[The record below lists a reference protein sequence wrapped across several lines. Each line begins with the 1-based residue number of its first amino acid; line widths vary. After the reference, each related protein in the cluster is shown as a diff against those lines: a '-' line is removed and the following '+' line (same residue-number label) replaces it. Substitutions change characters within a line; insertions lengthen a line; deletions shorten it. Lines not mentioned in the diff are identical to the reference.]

1 MYIQKGNINDIK
13 TPLGV
18 CFLGLNEEET
28 QILKFLKV
36 DFKKDCKYFHKVKT
50 KALNEGLIN
59 QNVYDLIKQN
69 EGEKIIIIE
78 LGPATIQKDE
88 LIKLIGNKIDVS
100 LKSDINQ
107 IIKDIINKGYQ
118 IIKKI

>member
-18 CFLGLNEEET
+18 CFLGLNQEET

-36 DFKKDCKYFHKVKT
+36 DFKKDCKYFHNVKT

-88 LIKLIGNKIDVS
+88 LIKLIGNKIEVS

>member
-36 DFKKDCKYFHKVKT
+36 DYKKNCKYYDNLQLN
-50 KALNEGLIN
+50 ALNSGLIN
-59 QNVYDLIKQN
+59 QSIYNDIKQN

-78 LGPATIQKDE
+78 IGPATIQKAE
-88 LIKLIGNKIDVS
+88 LIKLIGNKIQVS

>member
-18 CFLGLNEEET
+18 CFLGLNTEET
-28 QILKFLKV
+28 EIIKYLKV
-36 DFKKDCKYFHKVKT
+36 DYKKDCKYYNNLQLN
-50 KALNEGLIN
+50 ALNNGLIN
-59 QNVYDLIKQN
+59 QSIYNDIKQN

-78 LGPATIQKDE
+78 IGPAKIQKDE
-88 LIKLIGNKIDVS
+88 LIKLIGNKIQVS
-100 LKSDINQ
+100 LKSDITQ
-107 IIKDIINKGYQ
+107 IIKDLINQGYQ